1 MRYPAALKGGV
12 AALALIMA
20 GGATSALAWV
30 TPKIEEAAK
39 PATPAVKAA
48 IELKAHNIRKDRA
61 ADDVTSLRISEL
73 DAEVNV
79 AGNVAQT
86 TLTLTFANPTAE
98 RLEGDFSLQ
107 LPVGAYVTGYALD
120 IDGRMV
126 DGVLQ
131 SKLQAREAYEEKL
144 RQGVDPGLAE
154 VDDRNLFRTHV
165 FPILPDSGRT
175 IRITYITPIAMGGT
189 YSLPLATADPV
200 GKASLRVV
208 SHLGGYA
215 AVSVGAPAG
224 FDVGAITQRDGA
236 DVYGFSA
243 RNKALTD
250 DLTVRIVEAGAPM
263 VMRHRNGET
272 FFNMIVEAEPAGVQK
287 VRSLRLYWDGSR
299 SRRED
304 DIAAEAQLVADYVDA
319 VKPTTL
325 DLVVFADDAPK
336 VVHFDAPA
344 RDLVLKALK
353 AIGYSGAT
361 RFAALDKALPGRAD
375 VCLLISDGRMTFDS
389 FEVAKWPCRVMT
401 ITSSAAARRDVLS
414 QLSAKNRGALV
425 DLSAVSR
432 DEALKQLLIRPAKLW
447 DVEDSSGR
455 SIDYAVTPIGQ
466 DRYRVFGPK
475 PAGDSLKLVFG
486 NDIVT
491 ARLPAA
497 IAHDGIGA
505 LWGATRIDRLNATD
519 APDHD
524 KVVETA
530 RHYSI
535 ATRDVSFVVLETGD
549 DYAEAGIAPPDS
561 AGKMVIADYIKA
573 RDELARDAKK
583 EKADRFDDILEQWKE
598 QKAWYAAKYM
608 SLKEARKHLRPADP
622 AKGDD
627 EEDGMV
633 VVTGVRA
640 SLDGSDDDGEAGVS
654 PPPPRI
660 AVMEAPAPVVP
671 SQRDGYVSSNQ
682 VGVLPNANLSE
693 SLQRVPGVQTTRF
706 GGRNNESSG
715 HETSGIEI
723 KAGEWNPDRPYLNA
737 LDAAS
742 DTEAVYRAQEK
753 QYGDTPAFYFDVAEW
768 MFRKGDATKA
778 AAVARTV
785 LDVPSADHDTRI
797 ILAGRLLRYGAY
809 DDAIWLDER
818 ILGLTP
824 EKPQATRNLALAL
837 IDSAESGK
845 VSKAEVVKRYE
856 RALDLLM
863 KVVLTPWDGDYDGIE
878 IISLMEANRLVAR
891 LKAMGVGEGDLSERI
906 DPRLVAMMDTD
917 IRITLEW
924 NTDKTDMDLWVDE
937 PTRERVIYSHPK
949 SLLGGR
955 LSNDM
960 TRGYGPEEYLLKTAP
975 EGEYKV
981 LANVYAA
988 DVLNRNGATNV
999 TVRLYRD
1006 WGRPTEKMESFVIE
1020 LQKGEK
1026 GTRTVG
1032 TFVRK

>member
-20 GGATSALAWV
+20 GGVVPALAWV
-30 TPKIEEAAK
+30 TPKIEEPAK
-39 PATPAVKAA
+39 PAPSAVKAA
-48 IELKAHNIRKDRA
+48 IELKAHNIRKDRS
-61 ADDVTSLRISEL
+61 ADDVTSLRISDL

-86 TLTLTFANPTAE
+86 TLTLTFANPTSE

-144 RQGVDPGLAE
+144 RAGIDPGLAE
-154 VDDRNLFRTHV
+154 VDDRNLFRTHI
-165 FPILPDSGRT
+165 FPILPGSGRT
-175 IRITYITPIAMGGT
+175 IRVTYVTPIAKGGA
-189 YSLPLATADPV
+189 YSLPLATTDPV

-208 SHLGGYA
+208 SHRNGYT
-215 AVSVGAPAG
+215 AVSVGSPAG
-224 FDVGAITQRDGA
+224 FDVGAISQRDGA
-236 DVYGFSA
+236 DVYSFSA

-250 DLTVRIVEAGAPM
+250 DLTVRILEGDVP
-263 VMRHRNGET
+263 VVVRHRNGES
-272 FFNMIVEAEPAGVQK
+272 FFNLIVEAEPAGVQK
-287 VRSLRLYWDGSR
+287 ARSLRLYWDASR

-304 DIAAEAQLVADYVDA
+304 DTASEAQLVADYVDA
-319 VKPTTL
+319 VKPATL
-325 DLVVFADDAPK
+325 DLVVFADGTPK
-336 VVHFDAPA
+336 VVHFDAPGREA
-344 RDLVLKALK
+344 ILKTLK
-353 AIGYSGAT
+353 DIDYAGAT
-361 RFAALDKALPGRAD
+361 RFAVLEKALPGKAD
-375 VCLLISDGRMTFDS
+375 VCLLVSDGRMTFDS

-401 ITSSAAARRDVLS
+401 ITSSAVARRDVLS
-414 QLSAKNRGALV
+414 QLSAKNRGVLV
-425 DLSAVSR
+425 DLSAVNR
-432 DEALKQLLIRPAKLW
+432 DEALRQLLIRPARLW
-447 DVEDSSGR
+447 DVEDASGH
-455 SIDYAVTPIGQ
+455 SVDYAITPIGQ
-466 DRYRVFGPK
+466 GHYRVFGPR
-475 PAGDSLKLVFG
+475 PAGDSLRLVF
-486 NDIVT
+486 DDETVT
-491 ARLPAA
+491 TNLPGA

-519 APDHD
+519 APDRD

-530 RHYSI
+530 RRYSI
-535 ATRDVSFVVLETGD
+535 ATRDVSFVVLETGQ
-549 DYAEAGIAPPDS
+549 DYAGAGLAPPDS
-561 AGKMVIADYIKA
+561 AGKTVMADYIRA
-573 RDELARDAKK
+573 RDELARDAKE
-583 EKADRFDDILEQWKE
+583 EKAGRFDDILKQWKE
-598 QKAWYAAKYM
+598 QKAWYAGKYM
-608 SLKEARKHLRPADP
+608 TLKEARKHLRPADP
-622 AKGDD
+622 ARGDD

-633 VVTGVRA
+633 VVTGARA
-640 SLDGSDDDGEAGVS
+640 SHDGDNDHDAEGA
-654 PPPPRI
+654 PPPPPPAMVDRPPPPAVQPRI
-660 AVMEAPAPVVP
+660 SPNA
-671 SQRDGYVSSNQ
+671 GYSS
-682 VGVLPNANLSE
+682 GVLPDNSVAE
-693 SLQRVPGVQTTRF
+693 PLQRVPGIEVLRF
-706 GGRNNESSG
+706 SG
-715 HETSGIEI
+715 QDAIASVIEI
-723 KAGEWNPDRPYLNA
+723 SGAEWNPDRPYLKA
-737 LDAAS
+737 LDAAP
-742 DTEAVYRAQEK
+742 DVEAAYRAQEK

-768 MFRKGDATKA
+768 TFRKGDAVKA
-778 AAVARTV
+778 AAIARTA

-809 DDAIWLDER
+809 DDAIWLDEH
-818 ILGLTP
+818 ILALTP

-845 VSKAEVVKRYE
+845 LPRVEAIKRYE

-863 KVVLTPWDGDYDGIE
+863 KVVLTPWDDDYDGIE
-878 IISLMEANRLVAR
+878 IISLMEANRLVA
-891 LKAMGVGEGDLSERI
+891 MGVGEGRLSERI
-906 DPRLVAMMDTD
+906 DPRLVAMMDVD

-988 DVLNRNGATNV
+988 DVLNRNGATSV

>member
-1 MRYPAALKGGV
+1 MRYPAGLKGGV

-20 GGATSALAWV
+20 GGATPALAWV
-30 TPKIEEAAK
+30 TPKVEEAAK

-86 TLTLTFANPTAE
+86 TLTLTFANRTAE

-175 IRITYITPIAMGGT
+175 IRITYITPIVMGGT

-208 SHLGGYA
+208 SHLNGYA
-215 AVSVGAPAG
+215 AVSVGPPAG

-236 DVYGFSA
+236 DMYGFSA

-287 VRSLRLYWDGSR
+287 VRSLHLYWDGSR

-304 DIAAEAQLVADYVDA
+304 DIAAEAQLVADYVEA

-353 AIGYSGAT
+353 TIDYSGAT

-375 VCLLISDGRMTFDS
+375 VCLLVSDGRMTFDG
-389 FEVAKWPCRVMT
+389 FEVSKWPCRVMT

-455 SIDYAVTPIGQ
+455 SIDYAITPVGQ

-486 NDIVT
+486 DDVVT
-491 ARLPAA
+491 AQLPAA

-524 KVVETA
+524 KMVETA
-530 RHYSI
+530 RRYSI

-561 AGKMVIADYIKA
+561 AGKTILADYIAA
-573 RDELARDAKK
+573 RDELTRKTNN
-583 EKADRFDDILEQWKE
+583 EKAGRFDKILKLWSD
-598 QKAWYAAKYM
+598 QKTWYASKYM
-608 SLKEARKHLRPADP
+608 SLEEARRHLTPAP
-622 AKGDD
+622 VKGEGEGGD
-627 EEDGMV
+627 MV
-633 VVTGVRA
+633 VVTGARA
-640 SLDGSDDDGEAGVS
+640 ANSRSADDDEEVGVEMEPL
-654 PPPPRI
+654 PP
-660 AVMEAPAPVVP
+660 MPAPPAVQPRVTLNGVV
-671 SQRDGYVSSNQ
+671 SQDIGALPDSN
-682 VGVLPNANLSE
+682 LAE
-693 SLQRVPGVQTTRF
+693 SLQRIPGVEINRF
-706 GGRNNESSG
+706 GGQGSPRSG
-715 HETSGIEI
+715 VEIE
-723 KAGEWNPDRPYLNA
+723 AAEWNPDRPYLKA

-778 AAVARTV
+778 AAIARTA
-785 LDVPSADHDTRI
+785 LEVPSADHDTRI

-988 DVLNRNGATNV
+988 DVLNRNGATSV